1 MTERALRG
9 LPQSESSCN
18 KLFERSEFKGLETE
32 GVATGNADRT
42 RPWGGCFDWPV
53 QHFLTFG
60 SILETLGAFGGAW
73 GHPWPPKG
81 SFLATFWR

>member
-32 GVATGNADRT
+32 GGTTGHADLT
-42 RPWGGCFDWPV
+42 PPWGGCFDWPV

-60 SILETLGAFGGAW
+60 AQEPFQERLKNQLIFQSIF
-73 GHPWPPKG
+73 
-81 SFLATFWR
+81 

>member
-1 MTERALRG
+1 MIPRSHDRMTRDDGTSGRRESER
-9 LPQSESSCN
+9 SCN

-32 GVATGNADRT
+32 GVATALGDRT

-60 SILETLGAFGGAW
+60 AQEPFQEPLKHVL
-73 GHPWPPKG
+73 
-81 SFLATFWR
+81 TF

>member
-9 LPQSESSCN
+9 SPQSESSCN

-32 GVATGNADRT
+32 GGTTADGDLT
-42 RPWGGCFDWPV
+42 RPWGGCFDWSV

-60 SILETLGAFGGAW
+60 AQEPFQERLKHVLIF
-73 GHPWPPKG
+73 
-81 SFLATFWR
+81 